1 MRWVL
6 WAGLVLAGCA
16 APVEAPPVPAN
27 NAARVND
34 RALLAAFF
42 GEGGLR
48 AVSPVI
54 RCGVRCGAV
63 R

>member
-16 APVEAPPVPAN
+16 APEQAPPAQVMS
-27 NAARVND
+27 AARVND
-34 RALLAAFF
+34 PALMAAFF
-42 GEGGLR
+42 GAGGQR

>member
-16 APVEAPPVPAN
+16 APVEAPPPPVN
-27 NAARVND
+27 NPARVS
-34 RALLAAFF
+34 RQALLAAFF
-42 GEGGLR
+42 GEGHVR
-48 AVSPVI
+48 AVSPVT